1 MNTQDQLNFLITKI
15 EDLQTAVLHNCSN
28 CVLNVPS
35 GVVNTLHV
43 DETGCIW
50 FTIYK
55 PVQHIAEF
63 DRRFPVALHY
73 YQKGRPFFLDIQGM
87 ARLVIDPEEIN
98 SLPFDAKAELT
109 PNRILICVKI
119 TSANYHQR
127 KITPTKN
134 PLYQFKDYLKSMFES
149 DTQYINLEGSGYLA

>member
-1 MNTQDQLNFLITKI
+1 MNTNRQLNFLISKI

-35 GVVNTLHV
+35 SVVNTLHV

-50 FTIYK
+50 FTIFK
-55 PVQHIAEF
+55 PMQHISEF

-73 YQKGRPFFLDIQGM
+73 YQKGRPFFLNIQGM
-87 ARLVIDPEEIN
+87 ARLVIDPEEVN
-98 SLPFDAKAELT
+98 SLPFDAQAALS
-109 PNRILICVKI
+109 PNRVLICVKI

-127 KITPTKN
+127 KIAPTKN
-134 PLYQFKDYLKSMFES
+134 PLYQLKDYFFSMFES
-149 DTQYINLEGSGYLA
+149 NTQYINLENSGYLA